1 MCEECIIGIWHEYY
15 DDNRLISFKE
25 LNELYDGTIYNLKDY
40 YDRRKATNLTRFNF
54 CPMCG
59 KKINWKYKNNGSNK
73 I

>member
-25 LNELYDGTIYNLKDY
+25 LNELYEGTIYNLKDY
-40 YDRRKATNLTRFNF
+40 YDRRKSTNLTRFNF

-59 KKINWKYKNNGSNK
+59 KKIIWKYKNNGSNK